1 MFNKRLLFSCL
12 VFPMTAYCAPSG
24 FFWEADIG
32 YQKTYDGTYES
43 SDPDNFISSIYGG
56 YKLNEI
62 FGINL
67 GYQYWDTLSAKA
79 TRVDMDVESI
89 EANVELRYPLYKSID
104 LYSSFGISYWA
115 IDKEQKRIGKV
126 ISANG
131 FSPVLSIGSIYP
143 LSKSS
148 AIKIAY
154 KYIDSIGDSTTGKF
168 DSHSVNFGYRY
179 TFGEN
184 NNSVTEKTDINFS
197 DNSVL
202 DEISIN
208 STEIYRSTMKHRF
221 FVYFDFDDDKL
232 ISDSL
237 SILDEIIDNI
247 HSSDKVMLSGYSSEK
262 GLLDHNTKLSFKR
275 AKSVRNYL
283 IEHGIDASMI
293 KYYGFGEISN
303 SENSAEARKVLIEFG
318 DY

>member
-1 MFNKRLLFSCL
+1 
-12 VFPMTAYCAPSG
+12 MTAYCAPSG

-104 LYSSFGISYWA
+104 LYSSFGISYWD
-115 IDKEQKRIGKV
+115 IDKEQKRVGKV

-131 FSPVLSIGSIYP
+131 FSPVLSIGSIYS

-148 AIKIAY
+148 AIKVTY
-154 KYIDSIGDSTTGKF
+154 KYIDAIGDSTTGKF
-168 DSHSVNFGYRY
+168 DSHSINFGYRY

-184 NNSVTEKTDINFS
+184 NDSVTENTDVDFT
-197 DNSVL
+197 DNSIL
-202 DEISIN
+202 DETLIN
-208 STEIYRSTMKHRF
+208 STEDYHSTMKYRF
-221 FVYFDFDDDKL
+221 SVYFGIDDDKL
-232 ISDSL
+232 ILDSL
-237 SILDEIIDNI
+237 SILDEIMDNI
-247 HSSDKVMLSGYSSEK
+247 NPNDKVILSGYSSEK
-262 GLLDHNTKLSFKR
+262 GLLDHNTKLSLKR
-275 AKSVRNYL
+275 AQSVRNYL
-283 IEHGIDASMI
+283 IEHGVDDSMI
-293 KYYGFGEISN
+293 ESYGLGEISN
-303 SENSAEARKVLIEFG
+303 SGNSEEARKVLIEFG

>member
-1 MFNKRLLFSCL
+1 
-12 VFPMTAYCAPSG
+12 MTAYCAPSG

-56 YKLNEI
+56 YKLNEN

-104 LYSSFGISYWA
+104 LYSSFGISYWD
-115 IDKEQKRIGKV
+115 IDKEQKRVGKV

-131 FSPVLSIGSIYP
+131 FSPVLSIGSIYS

-148 AIKIAY
+148 AIKVTY
-154 KYIDSIGDSTTGKF
+154 KYIDAIGDSTTGKF
-168 DSHSVNFGYRY
+168 DSHSINFGYRY

-184 NNSVTEKTDINFS
+184 NDSVTENTDVDFT
-197 DNSVL
+197 DNSIL
-202 DEISIN
+202 DETLIN
-208 STEIYRSTMKHRF
+208 STEDYHSTMKYRF
-221 FVYFDFDDDKL
+221 SVYFGIDDDKL
-232 ISDSL
+232 ILDSL
-237 SILDEIIDNI
+237 SILDEIMDNI
-247 HSSDKVMLSGYSSEK
+247 NPNDKVILSGYSSEK
-262 GLLDHNTKLSFKR
+262 GLLDHNTKLSLKR
-275 AKSVRNYL
+275 AQSVRNYL
-283 IEHGIDASMI
+283 IEHGVDDSMI
-293 KYYGFGEISN
+293 ESYGLGEISN
-303 SENSAEARKVLIEFG
+303 SGNSEEARKVLIEFG

>member
-1 MFNKRLLFSCL
+1 
-12 VFPMTAYCAPSG
+12 MTAYCAPSG

-104 LYSSFGISYWA
+104 LYSSFGISYWD
-115 IDKEQKRIGKV
+115 IDKEQKRVGKV

-131 FSPVLSIGSIYP
+131 FSPVLSIGSIYS

-148 AIKIAY
+148 AIKVTY
-154 KYIDSIGDSTTGKF
+154 KYIDAIGDSTTGKF
-168 DSHSVNFGYRY
+168 DSHSINFGYRY

-184 NNSVTEKTDINFS
+184 NDSVTENTDVDFT
-197 DNSVL
+197 DNSIL
-202 DEISIN
+202 DETLIN
-208 STEIYRSTMKHRF
+208 STEYYHSTMKYRF
-221 FVYFDFDDDKL
+221 SVYFGIDDDKL
-232 ISDSL
+232 ILDSL
-237 SILDEIIDNI
+237 SILDEIMDNI
-247 HSSDKVMLSGYSSEK
+247 NPNDKVILSGYSSEK
-262 GLLDHNTKLSFKR
+262 GLLDHNTKLSLKR
-275 AKSVRNYL
+275 AQSVRNYL
-283 IEHGIDASMI
+283 IEHGVDDSMI
-293 KYYGFGEISN
+293 ESYGLGEISN
-303 SENSAEARKVLIEFG
+303 SGNSEEARKVLIEFG